1 VRRAAVLAAGVAFAL
16 GGCGGDTPRTNR
28 GDLVWSQEP
37 LLFQAI
43 HLPRDRVLIGTV
55 RNRSSQPLNLV
66 ANRLTVRDA
75 ENHRLRGYAVFTNTF
90 AHGLYGAYQQPNP
103 VPPAELRRLGHVI
116 TLGPHQTAPLTVA
129 YRLTAHTHAPLRVDY
144 GRGALSVPR
153 RARPQTTR

>member
-1 VRRAAVLAAGVAFAL
+1 VRRAAVLAAGAALAL
-16 GGCGGDTPRTNR
+16 GGCGGSKARTHG

-43 HLPRDRVLIGTV
+43 HLPHDRVLIGTV
-55 RNRSSQPLNLV
+55 RNRSSQALNLV

-75 ENHRLRGYAVFTNTF
+75 ENHRLRAYAVFTSAY

-103 VPPAELRRLGHVI
+103 IPPAELRRLGHII
-116 TLGPHQTAPLTVA
+116 TLEPHQTAPLTVA
-129 YRLTAHTHAPLRVDY
+129 YRLTSHTRAPLRVDY